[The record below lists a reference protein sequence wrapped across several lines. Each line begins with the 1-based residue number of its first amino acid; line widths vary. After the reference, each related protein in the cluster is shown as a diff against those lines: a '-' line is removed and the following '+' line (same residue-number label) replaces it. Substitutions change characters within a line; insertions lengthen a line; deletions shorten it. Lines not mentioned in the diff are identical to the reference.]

1 MPIIPYSVTATT
13 YPAAFAKTQTA
24 LLAELSARTAEAI
37 RFGESLLGLP
47 AKPLKHRPAENAW
60 SALEC
65 LAHLNDYADMYLDK
79 IEARAQEAPTRKR
92 EAYRP
97 GLLGKKLALAM
108 HPNNRSK
115 TMRSPARTNYLHADL
130 PVGVRDTFLDNLRRY
145 QAVLTDLESKDLRG
159 SRVPFSLTPI
169 VRFHLGDILAC
180 LVWHNTRHLLQAEEA
195 MVTAP
200 RAAAQ

>member
-1 MPIIPYSVTATT
+1 MLMDYAATATA
-13 YPAAFAKTQTA
+13 YPTAFAKTQAA
-24 LLAELSARTAEAI
+24 LLAELSTRTTEAI
-37 RFGESLLGLP
+37 RFGESLLSLP
-47 AKPLKHRPAENAW
+47 AKPLNHRPAENAW

-79 IEARAQEAPTRKR
+79 IEARVQQAPTRKR
-92 EAYRP
+92 AAYRP

-108 HPNNRSK
+108 HPNNRGK
-115 TMRSPARTNYLHADL
+115 TMRSPAHTNHLHAEL
-130 PVGVRDTFLDNLRRY
+130 PLSVRDTFLDNLRRY
-145 QAVLTDLESKDLRG
+145 QAVLTKLDGKELRG